1 MLGCHI
7 GRFFQVT
14 VAGGSYQEGLT
25 SVIQGVPPG
34 IQLSEQEIYGDLLL
48 RKPGADELSSP
59 RKEPD
64 LPIIYS
70 GLNAADTIENAGNK
84 NHTNGTPLTILIPNL
99 DRDFIHI
106 KQYQDTNRTPRP
118 GHSSY
123 ASFIKYGP
131 DDDAIGAGFF
141 SGRYTSTIVAA
152 GSVAKK
158 VLKKFGIEVFGYVK
172 EIAGV
177 RCPDV
182 PHEQALN
189 YTNNYKRMRR
199 DLDPFYQ
206 EIYVKGR
213 VTMDMRFL
221 EKAATFAQIEKEIDA
236 IREKTP
242 KVSAIELRAKYGV
255 HPILNS
261 PDINAAQAMVDA
273 CNRIAGKG
281 DSAGGVV
288 EVVVTGEQRDCGDEL
303 PGSPDVDRAVDA
315 LGPHVLNAHPELVGK
330 LAHGPFPGQQR
341 PRLVRRAI
349 PPHEQRL
356 VAAEIANRHP
366 SQRDAIDREALGDH
380 RVEHVEVGQIRLRS
394 DIVDTKRQGRRD
406 PAERSLR
413 HSELEIP
420 VERIVIERP
429 QAGLVVQAHLHV
441 EGLER
446 EHAHSQAQVRDGAD
460 PVRRRVVLHRQVHVR
475 SHVNQLERLHV
486 RGGRPDVR
494 RGGSVRDRHVQ
505 HQRRRTTHQNTRGSS
520 RHGHTPSYAVSPW
533 SEASRPT
540 SSSPTVVL
548 TRVILLMMA
557 SMMYVNPKA

>member
-288 EVVVTGEQRDCGDEL
+288 EVVVTGTPIGLGEPVFYKLDAEL
-303 PGSPDVDRAVDA
+303 GRMLGIGAVK
-315 LGPHVLNAHPELVGK
+315 G
-330 LAHGPFPGQQR
+330 
-341 PRLVRRAI
+341 
-349 PPHEQRL
+349 
-356 VAAEIANRHP
+356 
-366 SQRDAIDREALGDH
+366 
-380 RVEHVEVGQIRLRS
+380 VEVGAGFAVKDMTGSQNNDQMKAEKGKVIFESNNAGGITGGLSTGEPIIVRLTIKPTPTIARPQRTI
-394 DIVDTKRQGRRD
+394 DKYTLDNKELAAITRRD
-406 PAERSLR
+406 PTIVARIWPVAENYTA
-413 HSELEIP
+413 
-420 VERIVIERP
+420 IVI
-429 QAGLVVQAHLHV
+429 LDH
-441 EGLER
+441 
-446 EHAHSQAQVRDGAD
+446 
-460 PVRRRVVLHRQVHVR
+460 
-475 SHVNQLERLHV
+475 
-486 RGGRPDVR
+486 
-494 RGGSVRDRHVQ
+494 
-505 HQRRRTTHQNTRGSS
+505 
-520 RHGHTPSYAVSPW
+520 
-533 SEASRPT
+533 
-540 SSSPTVVL
+540 
-548 TRVILLMMA
+548 LLMHLGYQA
-557 SMMYVNPKA
+557 LKNK